1 MTVVAE
7 ALVDT
12 DALLNVLL
20 FGFLL
25 GAGVPAAFGL
35 VLLGIDRRGAGGAAT
50 LGWTAL
56 ALLGALACAGALA
69 LGVVEVSPAG

>member
-1 MTVVAE
+1 MTLLAE

-12 DALLNVLL
+12 GALLNVVL

-25 GAGVPAAFGL
+25 GAGAPAAFGL
-35 VLLGIDRRGAGGAAT
+35 VLLGMDRRGAGGAAS

-56 ALLGALACAGALA
+56 AALGALACAGALA
-69 LGVVEVSPAG
+69 LGVLAIV